1 MSCDRPYRRAL
12 DRQVITDEFQRFSGT
27 QFDPNLAKELLLL
40 LETGVWDVDPQLL
53 AESVGERVSRI
64 AAAGAS

>member
-12 DRQVITDEFQRFSGT
+12 DREVVTDEFQRFSGT

-53 AESVGERVSRI
+53 ADSVGEILPR
-64 AAAGAS
+64 AASASAG